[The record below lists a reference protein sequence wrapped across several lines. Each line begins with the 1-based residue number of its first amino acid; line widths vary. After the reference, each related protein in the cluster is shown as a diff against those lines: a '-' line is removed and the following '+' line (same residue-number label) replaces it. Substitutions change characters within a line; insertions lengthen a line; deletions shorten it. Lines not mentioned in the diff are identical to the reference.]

1 VHKYK
6 KQSSLLTS
14 FVKIQAKN
22 ASQSMNLE
30 SELNGSSKQVEDNES
45 LTHLE
50 IFKYN
55 DSKQLAQSPQRID
68 NQSAI
73 ENQLGKAQSHCKLQ
87 LDSQMP
93 LLTKFLNSKPLIF

>member
-1 VHKYK
+1 
-6 KQSSLLTS
+6 
-14 FVKIQAKN
+14 
-22 ASQSMNLE
+22 MNLE
-30 SELNGSSKQVEDNES
+30 SELNGSSKQLEDNES

-50 IFKYN
+50 IFKHN
-55 DSKQLAQSPQRID
+55 DSKQLAQSHQRID

-93 LLTKFLNSKPLIF
+93 LLTKFLNSKPLNF